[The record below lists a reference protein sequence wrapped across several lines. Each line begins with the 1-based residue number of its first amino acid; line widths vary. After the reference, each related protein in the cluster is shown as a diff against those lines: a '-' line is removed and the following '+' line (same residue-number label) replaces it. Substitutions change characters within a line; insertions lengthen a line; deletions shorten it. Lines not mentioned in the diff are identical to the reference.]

1 MILGNRGELAS
12 PQQRID
18 RYRSKIGKNSI
29 MGLVIALNK
38 GRILKECLPL
48 FAQCEI
54 EPDEDPDASRK
65 LIFNSRTGSHK
76 LIVTRSADVPTYV
89 EHGVADIGI
98 TGKDTI
104 LEYGGNMGF
113 YELLDLRIGRCQM
126 MTAGPVGEPEPD
138 GVLRVATKFVNITRN
153 YYQRQARQVSLIKLS
168 GAMEIAPL
176 LGLADTIVDIV
187 DTGNTLKANGL
198 EARENI
204 CDISTRLIVNRASMK
219 TKFDEVRDF
228 IDRLAEVVQV

>member
-1 MILGNRGELAS
+1 
-12 PQQRID
+12 
-18 RYRSKIGKNSI
+18 

-48 FAQCEI
+48 FAACGI
-54 EPDEDPDASRK
+54 EPSEDPDESRK
-65 LIFNSRTGSHK
+65 LVFASRTGGHK
-76 LIVTRSADVPTYV
+76 LIITRSADVPTYV
-89 EHGVADIGI
+89 EHGVADVGV

-104 LEYGGNMGF
+104 LEYGENMGF
-113 YELLDLRIGRCQM
+113 YELLDLNIGRCKM
-126 MTAGPVGEPEPD
+126 MTAGPKGVVEPD
-138 GVLRVATKFVNITRN
+138 GVLRVASKFINITRLH
-153 YYQRQARQVSLIKLS
+153 YQSEGRQVSLIKLS

-198 EARENI
+198 EARNTI

-219 TKFDEVRDF
+219 TKFDAVQSLVDQLRS
-228 IDRLAEVVQV
+228 VVA

>member
-1 MILGNRGELAS
+1 
-12 PQQRID
+12 
-18 RYRSKIGKNSI
+18 

-48 FAQCEI
+48 LAACGI
-54 EPDEDPDASRK
+54 EPDEDPHASRK
-65 LIFNSRTGSHK
+65 LIFTSRTGDHT

-89 EHGVADIGI
+89 EHGVADVGI

-104 LEYGGNMGF
+104 DEYGGAMGF
-113 YELLDLRIGRCQM
+113 YELLDLDIGKCRM
-126 MTAGPVGEPEPD
+126 MTAGPAGVPEPR
-138 GVLRVATKFVNITRN
+138 GVLRVATKFVNITRE
-153 YYQRQARQVSLIKLS
+153 YYQRQARQVSIIKLS

-176 LGLADTIVDIV
+176 LDLADTIVDIV

-198 EARENI
+198 EARDTI

-219 TKFDEVRDF
+219 TKF
-228 IDRLAEVVQV
+228 AEVQAFKGALAQVVGQ